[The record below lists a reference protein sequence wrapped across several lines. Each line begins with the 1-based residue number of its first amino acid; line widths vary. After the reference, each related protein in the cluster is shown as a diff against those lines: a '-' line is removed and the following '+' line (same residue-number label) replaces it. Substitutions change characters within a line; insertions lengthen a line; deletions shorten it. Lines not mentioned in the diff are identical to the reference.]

1 LLNGDL
7 TTFYKFTKDALP
19 YQNISNY
26 VLLDSKG
33 RQVLNTLRDFG
44 EALPQ
49 TGNPPVLQRIFDSHQ
64 TVLTDLFTGPVTGK
78 PILAM
83 GVPVFK
89 DGQAIYS
96 INVGIFPERLSALMM
111 RQRLPSNW
119 ICAIL
124 DSEGKIVARSHEMHR
139 YIGQYAKPELVAEA
153 RRSPEGILKT
163 RTLDGIPVTTAFSR
177 SSSSKWTV
185 AVGIPNEALTA
196 ELHRSLAILTAGCVA
211 LLGLA
216 VGIAWR
222 FANGNVIAPAQQLRD
237 RMRMVSLGALPHHHA
252 PIASNLEFLALDN
265 GLDDMALRLQE
276 REHDR
281 ETMIRR
287 LSSTLESISDGF
299 YLLDHDW
306 RFAYINRKAQ
316 EMFSLPSDST
326 IGKDHWQTIP
336 SPEILA
342 LRSDYERCAADGQPR
357 TRNATLSRKG
367 MELEIRLYPSEQ
379 GLSVYCRDITESRL
393 YEQAQQAQRAAEAA
407 NKAKSEFL
415 SRISHEL
422 RTPLNAVIGFAQIL
436 QRDTLSTLSERQAR
450 MIQQIEQAG
459 QHLLSMI
466 TDVLDVSRAES
477 GTMALSLDVVDAHAV
492 AQHCVDML
500 RDQAQQAGVRLTL
513 STPSAPLMVRTDR
526 TRLKQVLLNL
536 LSNAIKYNRTN
547 GSVELTLEAE
557 GATVRFEVKD
567 TGIGLS
573 EHQLQHIFEPFNR
586 LGREFSSTPGTGI
599 GLLIS
604 KKLVTMMGG
613 HLSVASA
620 PDQGSTFSFALAR
633 HATDHNAL
641 TAPVTALRDEPPA
654 AYESLREPEKAS
666 YGARTVLYVED
677 IATNCEIM
685 GGILAFRPQIDLS
698 FATTIEEAKGLLQ
711 SHQYDLILLDMQLP
725 DGNGLDLLTSLRKQ
739 PETAQTPVVIVSADA
754 TEEATIK
761 ARRTG
766 AQDYL
771 RKPLDVHRT
780 LALIDKYLR
789 STQ

>member
-153 RRSPEGILKT
+153 RRSPEGILET

-216 VGIAWR
+216 VVIAWR

-252 PIASNLEFLALDN
+252 PIASNLEFLALDK

-326 IGKDHWQTIP
+326 IGEYSNQKHQAFQFKPDSHSDSNRPLIP
-336 SPEILA
+336 IGSSPMN
-342 LRSDYERCAADGQPR
+342 P
-357 TRNATLSRKG
+357 
-367 MELEIRLYPSEQ
+367 M
-379 GLSVYCRDITESRL
+379 
-393 YEQAQQAQRAAEAA
+393 
-407 NKAKSEFL
+407 
-415 SRISHEL
+415 
-422 RTPLNAVIGFAQIL
+422 
-436 QRDTLSTLSERQAR
+436 
-450 MIQQIEQAG
+450 
-459 QHLLSMI
+459 
-466 TDVLDVSRAES
+466 
-477 GTMALSLDVVDAHAV
+477 
-492 AQHCVDML
+492 
-500 RDQAQQAGVRLTL
+500 
-513 STPSAPLMVRTDR
+513 
-526 TRLKQVLLNL
+526 
-536 LSNAIKYNRTN
+536 
-547 GSVELTLEAE
+547 
-557 GATVRFEVKD
+557 TVR
-567 TGIGLS
+567 
-573 EHQLQHIFEPFNR
+573 PAM
-586 LGREFSSTPGTGI
+586 SS
-599 GLLIS
+599 
-604 KKLVTMMGG
+604 
-613 HLSVASA
+613 
-620 PDQGSTFSFALAR
+620 
-633 HATDHNAL
+633 
-641 TAPVTALRDEPPA
+641 
-654 AYESLREPEKAS
+654 
-666 YGARTVLYVED
+666 
-677 IATNCEIM
+677 
-685 GGILAFRPQIDLS
+685 
-698 FATTIEEAKGLLQ
+698 
-711 SHQYDLILLDMQLP
+711 
-725 DGNGLDLLTSLRKQ
+725 
-739 PETAQTPVVIVSADA
+739 
-754 TEEATIK
+754 
-761 ARRTG
+761 
-766 AQDYL
+766 
-771 RKPLDVHRT
+771 
-780 LALIDKYLR
+780 
-789 STQ
+789 